1 MLALRRALLWL
12 AAALALGATVLRS
25 APGSGGAVR
34 VAAAEAQPEREEGAG
49 APNWD
54 VLKDDYG
61 MEHTKLK
68 HWDDDGD
75 ESSSEEHP
83 EVG

>member
-1 MLALRRALLWL
+1 MEDKAESAGIELRGLA
-12 AAALALGATVLRS
+12 S
-25 APGSGGAVR
+25 APSRDKSGGA
-34 VAAAEAQPEREEGAG
+34 AAQAQPEREEGAG

-68 HWDDDGD
+68 HWDEWAEGRD
-75 ESSSEEHP
+75 EKTTRTLIFLK
-83 EVG
+83 